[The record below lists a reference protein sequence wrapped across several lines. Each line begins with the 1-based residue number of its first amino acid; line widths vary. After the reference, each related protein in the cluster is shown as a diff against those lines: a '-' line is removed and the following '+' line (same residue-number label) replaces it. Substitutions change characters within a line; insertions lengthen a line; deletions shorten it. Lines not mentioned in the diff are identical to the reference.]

1 MPPNRAQYPQRLRPP
16 ARVTAQWARRGKA
29 TGERGYTRRWGEFW
43 KRTVIAARAQPQW
56 KDDDLQLV
64 AEYVRRC
71 RLTELH
77 AEEAELEPYPANPD
91 SGFVRP
97 HPGWERS
104 LGESREARAI
114 AAALGLLPSTRQAA
128 GIDVPRIDN
137 PRAKTDDS
145 AQSDGGGWV
154 DNQVDASGKPL

>member
-1 MPPNRAQYPQRLRPP
+1 MPRDRDSYPERLRPP
-16 ARVTAQWARRGKA
+16 ARVKAQWARRAKVI
-29 TGERGYTRRWGEFW
+29 GERGYTARWSSFW
-43 KRTVIAARAQPQW
+43 KRTVLAARKQPTW
-56 KDDDLQLV
+56 KDEDVRLV
-64 AEYVRRC
+64 ADYVLRC

-77 AEEAELEPYPANPD
+77 ADEAELDPYPANPD

-114 AAALGLLPSTRQAA
+114 AAALGLLPSTRRAA

-137 PRAKTDDS
+137 PRGTSKKDAEPE
-145 AQSDGGGWV
+145 GGGWV
-154 DNQVDASGKPL
+154 DNQVTADGEPL